1 MQNSKGNVLD
11 FDLTFSRIAMKD
23 MLRVRGSRA
32 VVEEIFEMGFEN
44 SAEKRYKVFP

>member
-23 MLRVRGSRA
+23 MLRSSRA

-44 SAEKRYKVFP
+44 SAEKHYKVFP